1 MMRKAIRTNLK
12 QNAPTP
18 AEEEEEEMLEEAGMK
33 MFMFQRVD
41 EIGSRFTKV

>member
-1 MMRKAIRTNLK
+1 MMRKAMRANLK

-18 AEEEEEEMLEEAGMK
+18 AEEEEEEMLEEAGMII
-33 MFMFQRVD
+33 FMFKRVD